1 MSRGAKIYHPLRRK
15 ENPLSKRRV
24 AEISRKTKET
34 DITVRLNLDGKGES
48 RIATRIAFFD
58 HMLTLFSKHG
68 LFDLEVQCQGDIE
81 VDGHHTVEDVGIALG
96 EAFHQALSTK
106 EGITRYAVAYVPM
119 DETLCRTVIDL
130 SGRPYLVC
138 RANFPS
144 EMVGELSTEL
154 VEEFFQ
160 ALTIHGRMNLHV
172 EVLYGRNSH
181 HIAEAMFKSAARALC
196 AAVSKDPRVVGVPST
211 KGVLE

>member
-1 MSRGAKIYHPLRRK
+1 
-15 ENPLSKRRV
+15 LSKRRV

-58 HMLTLFSKHG
+58 HMLTLFSRHG
-68 LFDLEVQCQGDIE
+68 LFDLEVQCHGDVE